1 MSLVPEPVMARFL
14 SPTPPTLSLENLE
27 NDKVIDAPSDGG
39 FATLPFI

>member
-1 MSLVPEPVMARFL
+1 MSLIPEPVTARFL
-14 SPTPPTLSLENLE
+14 STTPSLSLENLE